1 MTDKTTSSALE
12 DARARL
18 DSAMSRLAQ
27 EVAGARAA
35 KITTAKLSAEK
46 ATLESRVTS
55 LEQENLKLHEQV
67 ATLSLQDNSQTDS
80 GAMATLKEEK
90 QALEH
95 NYNLLKRQYATL
107 QDEMEAREDA
117 APAPAAGD
125 GEAEAR
131 LRGENAELK
140 KAIMALKAERDDIRT
155 ELDTA
160 IAKLEPLVEEA

>member
-1 MTDKTTSSALE
+1 MTDKITSSALE

-67 ATLSLQDNSQTDS
+67 ATLSLQDNSQTD
-80 GAMATLKEEK
+80 ANALATLREEK

-117 APAPAAGD
+117 ATPAGAD
-125 GEAEAR
+125 SEAETR

-155 ELDTA
+155 ELDSA

>member
-1 MTDKTTSSALE
+1 MTDKTNNSALE

-18 DSAMSRLAQ
+18 ESAMSRLAQ

-46 ATLESRVTS
+46 ATYESRIAS

-67 ATLSLQDNSQTDS
+67 ATLSLQDNTAADD
-80 GAMATLKEEK
+80 GALAALKEEK

-117 APAPAAGD
+117 APAPEGGD
-125 GEAEAR
+125 AEMEAK

-140 KAIMALKAERDDIRT
+140 KAIMALKAERDTIRD

-160 IAKLEPLVEEA
+160 IAKLEPLVKEA